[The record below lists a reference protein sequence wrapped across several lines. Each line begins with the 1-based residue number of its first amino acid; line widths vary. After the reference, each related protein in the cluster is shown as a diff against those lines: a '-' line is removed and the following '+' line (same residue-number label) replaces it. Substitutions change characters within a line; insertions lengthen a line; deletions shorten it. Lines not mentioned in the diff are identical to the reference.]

1 MKKEDIKK
9 VVLAYSGGLD
19 TSIIIPWLKEN
30 YNNCE
35 VVAVSGDVG
44 QGTELDGLEEKA
56 KKTGASKLYILD
68 LKKDFVENYIFP
80 TLKFGAKYED
90 YLLGTSFARPCI
102 AKALADIAIKEGAD
116 AICHGCTGKGNDQV
130 RFELTLKALCPD
142 MAIIAPW
149 REWDIE
155 SRDEEIDYAEAHNIP
170 LKINR
175 ETNYSKDKNLWHL
188 SHEGLD
194 LENPANEPQY
204 NKPGFLELGVSPEQ
218 APDTPTYITLHF
230 EKGIPTAV
238 DGKEMGAVEL
248 VEYLNKVGG
257 VSAIIGELGRHGLL
271 DESALTC
278 HGTMAEWIA
287 EAPYVDGEV
296 VRTIEEAYS
305 PVGGLRVMQGNLAP
319 NYGVVKQSAV
329 ADDMRQHRGPARVFE
344 SEEEA
349 CEAIF
354 GGKINAGDV
363 VVIRYEG
370 PAGGPGMREMLTP
383 TSAICGM
390 GLDHDVAL
398 ITDGRFSGATKGP
411 AIGHVSPEAYAGGP
425 IALVEEGDII
435 DIDIDKGTMNLEVS
449 DEELEKRRAN
459 WTKPEPKY
467 ATGVLARYAKLVS
480 SADKGAY
487 FG

>member
-35 VVAVSGDVG
+35 VIAVSGDVG

-56 KKTGASKLYILD
+56 KATGASKLYVLD

-149 REWDIE
+149 REWDIK
-155 SRDEEIDYAEAHNIP
+155 SRDEEIDYAEAHHIP

-257 VSAIIGELGRHGLL
+257 ENGIGLL
-271 DESALTC
+271 DIVENRLVGMKSRGVYETPGGTILYKAHEVLETLTLDKLTAHKKRELAITFGELVYDGQWFSPLRKALSAFVTS
-278 HGTMAEWIA
+278 TQE
-287 EAPYVDGEV
+287 YVTGK
-296 VRTIEEAYS
+296 VRLELYK
-305 PVGGLRVMQGNLAP
+305 GNL
-319 NYGVVKQSAV
+319 
-329 ADDMRQHRGPARVFE
+329 
-344 SEEEA
+344 
-349 CEAIF
+349 
-354 GGKINAGDV
+354 INAGVWSPYSLYRED
-363 VVIRYEG
+363 IATFA
-370 PAGGPGMREMLTP
+370 AGG
-383 TSAICGM
+383 
-390 GLDHDVAL
+390 DY
-398 ITDGRFSGATKGP
+398 KQ
-411 AIGHVSPEAYAGGP
+411 
-425 IALVEEGDII
+425 
-435 DIDIDKGTMNLEVS
+435 S
-449 DEELEKRRAN
+449 D
-459 WTKPEPKY
+459 
-467 ATGVLARYAKLVS
+467 ATGFISIYGLPTKVQAIVNSEKEG
-480 SADKGAY
+480 K
-487 FG
+487 

>member
-1 MKKEDIKK
+1 MKKDKKDIKK

-35 VVAVSGDVG
+35 VIAVSGDVG

-56 KKTGASKLYILD
+56 LKTGASKLYVLD
-68 LKKDFVENYIFP
+68 LKKDYIENYIWP
-80 TLKFGAKYED
+80 CLKAGAEYEE
-90 YLLGTSFARPCI
+90 YLLGTSHARPCI
-102 AKALADIAIKEGAD
+102 AKGLADIAKKEGAD

-149 REWDIE
+149 REWDIK
-155 SRDEEIDYAEAHNIP
+155 SRDEEIDYAEAHHIP

-248 VEYLNKVGG
+248 VEYLNKLGGENGIGLADLVENRLVGMKSRG
-257 VSAIIGELGRHGLL
+257 VYETPGGTILYHAHDVLETITL
-271 DESALTC
+271 DKETARVKQYLSIKFADIVYNGQWYTPLREALTAFVNETQKTVT
-278 HGTMAEWIA
+278 GDVKLKL
-287 EAPYVDGEV
+287 YK
-296 VRTIEEAYS
+296 
-305 PVGGLRVMQGNLAP
+305 GN
-319 NYGVVKQSAV
+319 
-329 ADDMRQHRGPARVFE
+329 
-344 SEEEA
+344 
-349 CEAIF
+349 I
-354 GGKINAGDV
+354 INAGV
-363 VVIRYEG
+363 
-370 PAGGPGMREMLTP
+370 
-383 TSAICGM
+383 TSPYT
-390 GLDHDVAL
+390 L
-398 ITDGRFSGATKGP
+398 
-411 AIGHVSPEAYAGGP
+411 Y
-425 IALVEEGDII
+425 
-435 DIDIDKGTMNLEVS
+435 
-449 DEELEKRRAN
+449 DEEV
-459 WTKPEPKY
+459 
-467 ATGVLARYAKLVS
+467 ATFDAEDVYNQKDAEGFINLFGLPIHVKAKL
-480 SADKGAY
+480 DQKRGK
-487 FG
+487 